1 MAHHHSDVFK
11 LICVCIASFSILT
24 GCTSNTS
31 HTSEST
37 ANETAVGID
46 VVSTE
51 PVQETVPDNTA
62 LEETAAPQDVTAI
75 QEVLLE
81 KIEAMRSIMQWY
93 VYGCIMI
100 GYDEDVTYTLDNGNY
115 YFLIDDPVFSEAGV
129 HSIDTYKEYLHQYF
143 SYKYIDRI
151 FEKSPTTFLEHDNK
165 LYIIASSGAPSDIY
179 PVENFVTEIISDEEV
194 KVIFNAY
201 YKLFDYPLEP
211 VTLEFSFVFENG
223 SWLCNDSP
231 AFGTCVQ
238 MHMPKQY

>member
-1 MAHHHSDVFK
+1 MAHHHVFK

-51 PVQETVPDNTA
+51 PVQETVPDNIA
-62 LEETAAPQDVTAI
+62 LEETATPQDVAAI

-115 YFLIDDPVFSEAGV
+115 YFLIDDPVFSEAGI
-129 HSIDTYKEYLHQYF
+129 HSIGTLKKYLNQYF
-143 SYKYIDRI
+143 TVVYTDRI
-151 FEKSPTTFLEHDNK
+151 MEDHPSLFLEQDDA
-165 LYIIASSGAPSDIY
+165 LYVIAAVGSPSVLY
-179 PVENFVTEIISDEEV
+179 PVESIETEYTSDTDVKII
-194 KVIFNAY
+194 FHAY
-201 YKLFDYPLEP
+201 RKLFDKPLEP
-211 VTLEFSFVFENG
+211 VTLEFLFVFEDGN
-223 SWLCNDSP
+223 WLCNASP
-231 AFGTCVQ
+231 NFVTCVR
-238 MHMPKQY
+238 MDLPG